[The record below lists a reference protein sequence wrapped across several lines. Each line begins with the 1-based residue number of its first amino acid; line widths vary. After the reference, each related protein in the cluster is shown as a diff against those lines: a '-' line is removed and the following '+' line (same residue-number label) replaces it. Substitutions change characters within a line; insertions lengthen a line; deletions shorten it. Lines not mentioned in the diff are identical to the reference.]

1 MVHEWHRYIASAQKM
16 LAIIITTINITTIN
30 IHSIIIVIIVI

>member
-1 MVHEWHRYIASAQKM
+1 MVLKWHRHIASAQKM
-16 LAIIITTINITTIN
+16 LAIIIITIN

>member
-16 LAIIITTINITTIN
+16 LAIIITAIN